1 MQTQSVFQSRLSE
14 AGKGSLQRRQRL
26 RERNPR
32 PGDGRGDRG
41 WQVSETM
48 PSVMKAKE
56 KKLRASQVS
65 RRTQVSDSRGE
76 PGRPGL
82 WGQPSSSPQGPTAQ
96 EGSRGQGVP
105 TAGAG
110 VAKQEK
116 YPKPT
121 VAVATR
127 PCEHPKNHR
136 IAHSTWMNCPVSE
149 CSLSKA
155 VEKKKREGMSHLLV

>member
-1 MQTQSVFQSRLSE
+1 METE
-14 AGKGSLQRRQRL
+14 G
-26 RERNPR
+26 
-32 PGDGRGDRG
+32 GRC
-41 WQVSETM
+41 QKTM
-48 PSVMKAKE
+48 PSVMKAKD

-82 WGQPSSSPQGPTAQ
+82 WG
-96 EGSRGQGVP
+96 EQGVP

-121 VAVATR
+121 VAVAVR
-127 PCEHPKNHR
+127 PCERPKNHR
-136 IAHSTWMNCPVSE
+136 IAHSTWVNCPVSE

-155 VEKKKREGMSHLLV
+155 VAKKKGGGRNVSSLGLKSSQEMKIHDNYKYLQKVTTLENIGEESN